1 MGPLMG
7 LLGGDLLTEMI
18 KKVKLPLNII
28 DILSALPEQGMGY
41 QIVTVTLKNGVNLI
55 DRRVINSTYLL
66 LLDEESLTKDEIN
79 KVEIYEK

>member
-1 MGPLMG
+1 MEPLMG
-7 LLGGDLLTEMI
+7 LLGEDFLTEMI

-28 DILSALPEQGMGY
+28 DHLSALPEQGMGY
-41 QIVTVTLKNGVNLI
+41 QIVTVTLKNGVILI

-66 LLDEESLTKDEIN
+66 LLDEESLTTDEIN

>member
-1 MGPLMG
+1 MG

-66 LLDEESLTKDEIN
+66 LLDEESLTTDEIN

>member
-66 LLDEESLTKDEIN
+66 LLDEESLTTDEIN